1 MAVIAAASWKV
12 DTDDQLCARFRARER
27 GALEELFRRHRLRA
41 YRVAFRLLG
50 REKEALEAVREG
62 FIKVMRELDACGQG
76 CFKAR
81 LLRYVSDAAVEH
93 RRRRRIACLAN
104 TSIEEPLEPNPRRF
118 LEEALASLPDALC
131 RTFILHAD
139 GRLTYC
145 ELAEAMEIP
154 RDAVMSR
161 LSEARHELRA
171 YLAQ

>member
-1 MAVIAAASWKV
+1 MNP
-12 DTDDQLCARFRARER
+12 L
-27 GALEELFRRHRLRA
+27 
-41 YRVAFRLLG
+41 RLLDSPS
-50 REKEALEAVREG
+50 RQTRTRA
-62 FIKVMRELDACGQG
+62 Q
-76 CFKAR
+76 
-81 LLRYVSDAAVEH
+81 
-93 RRRRRIACLAN
+93 
-104 TSIEEPLEPNPRRF
+104 
-118 LEEALASLPDALC
+118 ALASLPDALC